1 MAEIIRTK
9 NTTVAT
15 VAATSR
21 KIRVAVT
28 EPLTIEESRDLR
40 KLLKAEEK
48 KAETQVAGIW
58 GLDINFARGGLVH

>member
-1 MAEIIRTK
+1 MAQIIRTK
-9 NTTVAT
+9 KTTVAT

-21 KIRVAVT
+21 KIRVSVA

-48 KAETQVAGIW
+48 RAETQIEGIW
-58 GLDINFARGGLVH
+58 NIDRMFAGGRIV

>member
-9 NTTVAT
+9 QTTVAT

-21 KIRVAVT
+21 KIRVSVT

-48 KAETQVAGIW
+48 RAETQISGLW
-58 GLDINFARGGLVH
+58 GGPISFNFAN